1 MEQDLYRSVA
11 EIALAGERRQF
22 ERIYQTFPARVR
34 GVAKTGE
41 TFSIDATV
49 NNISAG
55 GLFLQMP
62 LEVDAGPQI
71 RAVVVLK
78 NPDTG
83 SLNPPRL
90 LVKGQVLRA
99 GRLPDGRF
107 GVAVELKNYRFL

>member
-1 MEQDLYRSVA
+1 MEHDLYRSVA

-22 ERIYQTFPARVR
+22 ERIYQSFPARVR
-34 GVAKTGE
+34 GVTKTGE
-41 TFSIDATV
+41 KFSIDATV

-62 LEVDAGPQI
+62 LEVEAGPLL

-90 LVKGQVLRA
+90 LVRARVLRTE
-99 GRLPDGRF
+99 RLSDEKF